1 MNPTFEAAKAGN
13 GLDYDYVLIPGA
25 TADNKGGVKG
35 TEFIGFAPNG
45 KNLDLAFEFA
55 AYICDEPQLTRWGEA
70 LGRYNSNNVAISKVN
85 NPLLAI
91 TTEAALSSL
100 LERPPH
106 FVEAYPGNY
115 YQALQD
121 NLAQITTGVFT
132 PEDGAADLITQ
143 LNDTIVNQ

>member
-1 MNPTFEAAKAGN
+1 MSSSLVLPLTIRVVSKEQNSQVLPPTAQT
-13 GLDYDYVLIPGA
+13 LILPL
-25 TADNKGGVKG
+25 
-35 TEFIGFAPNG
+35 
-45 KNLDLAFEFA
+45 NLLLTVR
-55 AYICDEPQLTRWGEA
+55 DEPQLTRWAEA
-70 LGRYNSNNVAISKVN
+70 LGRYNSNNVAISKEN

-132 PEDGAADLITQ
+132 PEEGAADLITP